1 MVQLIFDQLSEIY
14 FYWAVMIVC
23 LVPISWLIISY
34 IIPKKL
40 LERYFKA
47 PHFGSSELVLMAQF
61 PGSLLRGTIFVASC
75 IMPSKGQR
83 RQMID
88 VPAHAPKWYRVI
100 AYIMFYVIFLGF
112 GGLWILLFFILLAML
127 PFVG

>member
-1 MVQLIFDQLSEIY
+1 MQLIGEKIFLVFISL
-14 FYWAVMIVC
+14 AIVN
-23 LVPISWLIISY
+23 LFLIPISWLIVSY
-34 IIPKKL
+34 TIPKKL

-47 PHFGSSELVLMAQF
+47 PHFGSGELVLMAQF
-61 PGSLLRGTIFVASC
+61 PGSLARGSIFVASC

-83 RQMID
+83 RQMTD
-88 VPAHAPKWYRVI
+88 VPDHAPKWYRVA

-112 GGLWILLFFILLAML
+112 GGIWILLFLILMAIL

>member
-1 MVQLIFDQLSEIY
+1 MAQLIFDQLSTIY
-14 FYWAVMIVC
+14 FYWAMVIVC
-23 LVPISWLIISY
+23 LLPISSLIISY

-40 LERYFKA
+40 LERYFKT
-47 PHFGSSELVLMAQF
+47 PHFGSGELVLMAQF
-61 PGSLLRGTIFVASC
+61 PGSLARGSIFVASC
-75 IMPSKGQR
+75 IIPKKGQR

-88 VPAHAPKWYRVI
+88 VPDHAPKWYRVA
-100 AYIMFYVIFLGF
+100 AYIFFYVIFLGF